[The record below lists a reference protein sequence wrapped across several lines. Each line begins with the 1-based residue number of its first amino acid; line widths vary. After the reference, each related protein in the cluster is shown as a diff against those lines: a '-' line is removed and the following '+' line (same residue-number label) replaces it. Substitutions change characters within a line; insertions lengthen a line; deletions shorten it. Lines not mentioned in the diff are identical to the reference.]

1 LNKLNQQTVTKK
13 DFFRLI
19 LKLFGLYIAISLIIS
34 VFPGNVSL
42 LLYHYD
48 IIEIIW
54 FIVSIVFIYFIFRFL
69 FFKTDKIIQRLKLD
83 KGFDEDK
90 FEFQNFNSESILKL
104 ATIVTGGLLLINN
117 IPVFLG
123 NVLYFIKYT
132 VFISQWVSF
141 GESFFKVVIGYLI
154 LTNYNKVSKLLKT
167 KSTEEE

>member
-1 LNKLNQQTVTKK
+1 MTKK

-48 IIEIIW
+48 LIEIIW

-167 KSTEEE
+167 KNTEEE

>member
-1 LNKLNQQTVTKK
+1 VTKK

>member
-1 LNKLNQQTVTKK
+1 MTKK

-48 IIEIIW
+48 LIEIIW